1 MLKPHS
7 NEWYDRLSTLQQ
19 GYYYPWRS
27 CLLPDN
33 GEDTFLDLVKAHIS
47 PDADVLEIA
56 CGHGAMALELAPL
69 CRSIFGYDRV
79 AEFIDLAQK
88 AKRAGGEDNAHF
100 LHADSSAQANGGAP
114 RIPAEDDSFDLLISR
129 RGPLHWI
136 ADAKRVARPGAIL
149 IQLNPARISA
159 PDWNDELPELF
170 RFETRPYG
178 YRYERIRDWLRTGGL
193 GYHSTW
199 TINRPEFFDDPTELY
214 RKLSW
219 GFTEDEVPAYAEMQP
234 LLERIFA
241 RYATAD
247 GLAVPHGRFLWM
259 SVVEK

>member
-1 MLKPHS
+1 MLKPHTDD
-7 NEWYDRLSTLQQ
+7 WYDRLATMQQ

-27 CLLPDN
+27 RLLPDN
-33 GEDTFLDLVKAHIS
+33 GEDTFLELVKAHLS

-69 CRSIFGYDRV
+69 CRSILGYDRV
-79 AEFIDLAQK
+79 AGFIELAQE
-88 AKRAGGEDNAHF
+88 AKRASGEDNARF
-100 LHADSSAQANGGAP
+100 LCADSSAQANGGTP
-114 RIPAEDDSFDLLISR
+114 RIPAKDDSFDLLISR

-136 ADAKRVARPGAIL
+136 ADARRVARPGAVL

-178 YRYERIRDWLRTGGL
+178 YRYERVRDWLTTGGL
-193 GYHSTW
+193 SYHSTW
-199 TINRPEFFDDPTELY
+199 TINRPEFFDDPAELY
-214 RKLSW
+214 RRLSW
-219 GFTEDEVPAYAEMQP
+219 GYTEDEAPSFAEMQP

-241 RYATAD
+241 QYATEH

-259 SVVEK
+259 SVVEE